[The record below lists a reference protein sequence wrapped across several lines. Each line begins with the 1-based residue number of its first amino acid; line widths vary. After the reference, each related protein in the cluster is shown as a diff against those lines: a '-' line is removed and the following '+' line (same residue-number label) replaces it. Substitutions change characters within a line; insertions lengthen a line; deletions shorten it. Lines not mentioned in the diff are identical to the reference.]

1 MIGSQL
7 YGGSAQEVG
16 SEVRLPGFEY
26 RILSLLCHIGQVT

>member
-7 YGGSAQEVG
+7 YRGTAQEVG

-26 RILSLLCHIGQVT
+26 RILSLLCHNGQVT